1 MQLALG
7 LIETKGL
14 IGAIEAADAMVK
26 TANVKLVG
34 KEKITAALVTI
45 KVIGEVAA
53 VKVAVDAGAEAAQ
66 RVGQLVSAHVIPRPD
81 DQLDEFI
88 LDISL
93 DNLQSNRLKVNSK
106 KVRKPKPA
114 DQDNQVSFF
123 DMPNDDIIKESIIDE
138 NANVEI
144 EVVEPILE
152 NVKEE
157 KIILP
162 VKEKIK
168 IKKQPKPVVEKIP
181 EEKPVAHLE
190 ALRNE
195 AVNELDVEVS
205 DVSGNETVPESIDN
219 SSQEIPSF
227 EELSKMNVHEL
238 RHFARSFPNFPIK
251 GREISRANRDELRE
265 YFKQMR

>member
-14 IGAIEAADAMVK
+14 IGAIEAADVMVK

-53 VKVAVDAGAEAAQ
+53 VKAAVDAGAAAAQ
-66 RVGQLVSAHVIPRPD
+66 RVGQLISAHVIPRPD
-81 DQLDEFI
+81 DQLDGFI
-88 LDISL
+88 LDITL
-93 DNLQSNRLKVNSK
+93 DDLQSNRSKANSK
-106 KVRKPKPA
+106 KVKKSRSA
-114 DQDNQVSFF
+114 DEDNQVSFF
-123 DMPNDDIIKESIIDE
+123 DTQNDDIIKENIIDE

-152 NVKEE
+152 SVKEE
-157 KIILP
+157 KKILP
-162 VKEKIK
+162 VKEKTK

-195 AVNELDVEVS
+195 AINELDVEGS
-205 DVSGNETVPESIDN
+205 DVSENKTVSASIN
-219 SSQEIPSF
+219 NFPKEVPSF
-227 EELSKMNVHEL
+227 EELSKLNVHEL

-265 YFKQMR
+265 YFKQIR